1 MYRNVV
7 NIAALNH
14 IRRYVKKDKVLES
27 TLEKAGRKLTE
38 LRIHKGYKSHETFA
52 FDFDLPRAQYW
63 RLEKGKVNFTIKTLI
78 KVLAIHKLTVEE
90 FFAGLDDLG
99 NGVTTRASSTA
110 KNSD

>member
-1 MYRNVV
+1 M
-7 NIAALNH
+7 NIAAAKTTS
-14 IRRYVKKDKVLES
+14 RYVKKDKLLES

-52 FDFDLPRAQYW
+52 FDHDLPRAQYW

-90 FFAGLDDLG
+90 FFAGIDEHD
-99 NGVTTRASSTA
+99 NGIAIKSSSTS
-110 KNSD
+110 KTSD